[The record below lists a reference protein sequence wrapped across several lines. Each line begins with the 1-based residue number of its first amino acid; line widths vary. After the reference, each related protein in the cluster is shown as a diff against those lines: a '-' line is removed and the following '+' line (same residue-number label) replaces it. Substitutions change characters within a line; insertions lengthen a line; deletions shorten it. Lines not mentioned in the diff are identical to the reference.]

1 MNPRETHPQPS
12 PEWIAREVLSMGLRQ
27 ILSRTLARG
36 RPLAKWR
43 IPHLGED
50 MYAELLLLPSLEV
63 VLRVRDDDTGEVL
76 TQSEPGEFTAVDMN
90 AVKGAQL
97 FRNWQEARLA
107 VDPRD
112 GGRPPSEP

>member
-1 MNPRETHPQPS
+1 MTAPEKYPQPS
-12 PEWIAREVLSMGLRQ
+12 PKWIARELLGVGLRQ
-27 ILSRTLARG
+27 MFSRTLARG

-43 IPHLGED
+43 TPDLGANV
-50 MYAELLLLPSLEV
+50 YTELQLTTSGEV

-76 TQSEPGEFTAVDMN
+76 TQSEPGDFTAVDMN
-90 AVKGAQL
+90 AIKGAQL

-112 GGRPPSEP
+112 GGDPPSEP